1 LGKIFE
7 ALEKSK
13 KENKRSAPANQPAGQ
28 SANQP
33 ISQPANQPISQP
45 VSQPTGQPVN
55 RQIFKDNLDENLVT
69 LLNPQSFESEQFKIL
84 RTNLLFPVSGKSP
97 RCIMITSALP
107 GEGKSFVSANLAI
120 SIAQNID
127 EHVLLMDCDIRK
139 PTMHSAFG
147 FVDVQGLSEY
157 LSKGISLSSLLIKT
171 DLNKLTLLPAGSPPA
186 NPAELLSSQQMSE
199 LIKEVKERYNNRYI
213 IIDSPPPQL
222 TAETSAIARHV
233 DGIIFVVKYG
243 STPRHIVT
251 KLINILGKEKILGVV
266 VNYFD
271 ARSSMYN
278 RYSKYGKYY
287 QKYSYYHK

>member
-13 KENKRSAPANQPAGQ
+13 KENKRSAP
-28 SANQP
+28 ANQP

>member
-1 LGKIFE
+1 MGKIFE

>member
-1 LGKIFE
+1 MGKIFE

-33 ISQPANQPISQP
+33 ISQP
-45 VSQPTGQPVN
+45 VSQPTDQPVN

>member
-33 ISQPANQPISQP
+33 ISQP
-45 VSQPTGQPVN
+45 VSQPTDQPVN